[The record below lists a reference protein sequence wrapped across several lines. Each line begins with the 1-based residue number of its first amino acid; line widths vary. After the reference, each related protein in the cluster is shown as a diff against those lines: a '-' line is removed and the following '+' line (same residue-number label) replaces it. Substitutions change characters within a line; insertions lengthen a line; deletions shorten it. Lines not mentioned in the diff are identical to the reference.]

1 MFANEACHRMSE
13 LEENVYSI
21 FFFIFK
27 AQKCIFI
34 SCADKM
40 FFVIFISFH
49 IFIKCPIIKNKD
61 NNGG

>member
-1 MFANEACHRMSE
+1 M
-13 LEENVYSI
+13 
-21 FFFIFK
+21 
-27 AQKCIFI
+27 IFI